1 MRCEPLVMAMPGVVM
16 EVTLLA
22 ENFETPSTQTFMYW
36 AVPPLLNVAL
46 MTTGEF
52 TVEPLDGAVMV
63 TTGLPG
69 GGALLPTLKLRLCEP
84 LAPLLS
90 QARTT
95 SVYAPGARLTCA
107 LNVFPAPPLATLML
121 LA

>member
-1 MRCEPLVMAMPGVVM
+1 MRCAPLVMAMPGVVM

-22 ENFETPSTQTFMYW
+22 ENFDTPSTQTFMYW
-36 AVPPLLNVAL
+36 AVPPLLKVAL
-46 MTTGEF
+46 ITTGEF
-52 TVEPLDGAVMV
+52 TVEPLAGEVMV
-63 TTGLPG
+63 TAGLPG
-69 GGALLPTLKLRLCEP
+69 GGELLPTLKLRLCDP

-107 LNVFPAPPLATLML
+107 LNVLPAPPVATLTL